1 VCTAGGQDT
10 TPGQFEKN
18 SYYFI
23 QTEGVE
29 VEGYLLPLSL
39 VRCLNASDEGRI
51 ARVEYQHGTAYD
63 GWWRTW
69 LPAGVPGNKV
79 YTENG
84 IPYESV
90 VLTDVLRGA
99 GSTSRGK
106 AVYSNKY
113 KLAKKTLARLSEL
126 EEARFSLFL
135 QVNST
140 EPDVLNRTKQ
150 ALAEPSRDGLVDP
163 VPENNGTDSE
173 DGSDVHKSSES
184 EAGTVDGEDSDASA
198 ANDSGSSSSSSD
210 SSPERTTRGGCS
222 PSPRKTPPKR
232 GKPAAKNSTKPRA
245 ELHSKT
251 QHNDRRR
258 KAKDGVTRSVQDISY
273 RANPA
278 DRTTRRNTRQSA
290 GQSGSK
296 REAIVN
302 GMLE

>member
-1 VCTAGGQDT
+1 MA
-10 TPGQFEKN
+10 
-18 SYYFI
+18 
-23 QTEGVE
+23 
-29 VEGYLLPLSL
+29 
-39 VRCLNASDEGRI
+39 ASGRL
-51 ARVEYQHGTAYD
+51 RQQS
-63 GWWRTW
+63 
-69 LPAGVPGNKV
+69 V
-79 YTENG
+79 YG
-84 IPYESV
+84 KRHVPYESV

-99 GSTSRGK
+99 GSTKSGK

-140 EPDVLNRTKQ
+140 EPDVLTRTKQ
-150 ALAEPSRDGLVDP
+150 ALAEPSREGLVDT
-163 VPENNGTDSE
+163 VPENNGADSE
-173 DGSDVHKSSES
+173 NGSDVHKSSES
-184 EAGTVDGEDSDASA
+184 EADTVDGEDSDAS

-258 KAKDGVTRSVQDISY
+258 KAKDGVTRSVHDISY
-273 RANPA
+273 RENPA

-302 GMLE
+302 SMLE